1 METNAK
7 YRLMQ
12 NAQQEAAGRG
22 NQFLNRNMERPTVP
36 EIEELKPASAGY
48 RPPTAEDDD
57 RDGSTENPPEPRD

>member
-12 NAQQEAAGRG
+12 DAQQEAAGRG

-36 EIEELKPASAGY
+36 GIEELKPASAGY
-48 RPPTAEDDD
+48 EPPKPEEEDGA
-57 RDGSTENPPEPRD
+57 REYEPGPQD